1 MAIETDRS
9 GVDASRVAARDVVEG
24 WTLASERPKA
34 TVAAIASRIWQGLR
48 EAPVVRFV
56 SATLARRI
64 FISNLLGLVVLLGG
78 MLWLSQHQAWLIS
91 AKVESLKI
99 QGEIIAAAIASNA
112 TIETDR
118 LAFEQERLPEA
129 DGRRML
135 HRDDGFA
142 AMELS
147 LRPDRVAPV
156 LRRLILPAYNTRAR
170 IYTREGTLII
180 DSNEVVGKVAREEPG
195 PQDRVRVKTFWTR
208 MSAWFDSSD
217 LPVYREIGLA
227 NGTYYPEVRQALRG
241 VTLPPMLLLT
251 DEGKQIVSHAVP
263 IQRRNAI
270 LGVLLLST
278 RPGEIDEILVR
289 ERWVTLAV
297 ALMAL
302 SATLMASLLL
312 ARTIAG
318 PMGRLSAAAE
328 QVSQRLNARAQLPD
342 LADRRD
348 EVGQMAGAFGRM
360 TSALYRRIEA
370 SEKFAA
376 DVAHEL
382 KNPLAAARGTADV
395 LTYAKTNEERQELVE
410 QLQGELKRLNR
421 LITDVSNASRLDA
434 ELARQ
439 QMGPVDL
446 RSVLTNVVDVFKDIL
461 GSDTRS
467 IALDVTEV
475 ADIRT
480 YVANA
485 HEGRLGQVATNL
497 IDNALSFS
505 PAGGTVTVRL
515 RRVDME
521 IELAVEDDGPGIP
534 PDRLEAIFERF
545 YSDRPQSDQ
554 TSGKNSGLGLSISRE
569 IVTAS
574 GGRIWAE
581 NRDAGR
587 GDGGGA
593 RFVVRLPAAAP
604 ETRGQAGLGWRN

>member
-1 MAIETDRS
+1 MAIETDRP
-9 GVDASRVAARDVVEG
+9 GVDASRVTARDAVPG
-24 WTLASERPKA
+24 WTLAAASAKA
-34 TVAAIASRIWQGLR
+34 MLRSAGSLASRVWRVLVTDT
-48 EAPVVRFV
+48 PLVRFV

-64 FISNLLGLVVLLGG
+64 FVSNLLGLVVLLGG
-78 MLWLSQHQAWLIS
+78 MLWLSQHQAWLIA

-112 TIETDR
+112 TIDTDR
-118 LAFEQERLPEA
+118 LAFDQDRLPEA

-135 HRDDGFA
+135 HRDDGFV

-156 LRRLILPAYNTRAR
+156 VRRLILPSYNTRAR
-170 IYTREGTLII
+170 VYTREGTLIV
-180 DSNEVVGKVAREEPG
+180 DTNDVVGRAAVAEPE
-195 PQDRVRVKTFWTR
+195 PQGRVRVKTAWTR
-208 MSAWFDSSD
+208 LSDWLDASD
-217 LPVYREIGLA
+217 LPVYREIGSA
-227 NGTYYPEVRQALRG
+227 NGNYYVEVRQGLRG

-251 DEGKQIVSHAVP
+251 DDGKQIVSHAVP

-270 LGVLLLST
+270 LGVLLLSS
-278 RPGEIDEILVR
+278 RPGEIDEILDR
-289 ERWVTLAV
+289 ERWVTIAV
-297 ALMAL
+297 SLMAL

-318 PMGRLSAAAE
+318 PMGRLSAVAE
-328 QVSQRLNARAQLPD
+328 QVSQRLNSRARLPD
-342 LADRRD
+342 FADRRD
-348 EVGQMAGAFGRM
+348 EVGQMAGAFARM

-395 LTYAKTNEERQELVE
+395 LTYAKTDAERQELVT
-410 QLQGELKRLNR
+410 QIQGELKRLNR

-439 QMGPVDL
+439 QVVPVDVKV
-446 RSVLTNVVDVFKDIL
+446 VLSSVVDVFKDIL
-461 GSDTRS
+461 GADSRS
-467 IALDVTEV
+467 LVLDV
-475 ADIRT
+475 AGSGDARG
-480 YVANA
+480 YVVNA
-485 HEGRLGQVATNL
+485 HEGRLGQVVTNL

-515 RRVDME
+515 RRVDGE
-521 IELAVEDDGPGIP
+521 IELAVEDEGPGIP
-534 PDRLEAIFERF
+534 PDRLETIFERF

-574 GGRIWAE
+574 GGRMWAE
-581 NRDAGR
+581 NRGAGS
-587 GDGGGA
+587 GA
-593 RFVVRLPAAAP
+593 RLVVRLPAVH
-604 ETRGQAGLGWRN
+604 RS

>member
-1 MAIETDRS
+1 
-9 GVDASRVAARDVVEG
+9 
-24 WTLASERPKA
+24 
-34 TVAAIASRIWQGLR
+34 
-48 EAPVVRFV
+48 
-56 SATLARRI
+56 
-64 FISNLLGLVVLLGG
+64 
-78 MLWLSQHQAWLIS
+78 
-91 AKVESLKI
+91 
-99 QGEIIAAAIASNA
+99 
-112 TIETDR
+112 
-118 LAFEQERLPEA
+118 
-129 DGRRML
+129 
-135 HRDDGFA
+135 
-142 AMELS
+142 
-147 LRPDRVAPV
+147 
-156 LRRLILPAYNTRAR
+156 
-170 IYTREGTLII
+170 
-180 DSNEVVGKVAREEPG
+180 
-195 PQDRVRVKTFWTR
+195 
-208 MSAWFDSSD
+208 
-217 LPVYREIGLA
+217 
-227 NGTYYPEVRQALRG
+227 

-278 RPGEIDEILVR
+278 RPGEIDEILDR
-289 ERWVTLAV
+289 ERWVTVAV

-328 QVSQRLNARAQLPD
+328 QVSQLNARAQLPD
-342 LADRRD
+342 LTDRRD

-395 LTYAKTNEERQELVE
+395 LTYAKTKEERQELVE

-446 RSVLTNVVDVFKDIL
+446 KSVVVNVVQVFKEIL
-461 GSDTRS
+461 GSDTRAL
-467 IALDVTEV
+467 ALDVAGAATDTR
-475 ADIRT
+475 AYI
-480 YVANA
+480 ASA

-515 RRVDME
+515 RRVNTE
-521 IELAVEDDGPGIP
+521 IELAVEDEGPGIP
-534 PDRLEAIFERF
+534 ADRLEAIFERF

-569 IVTAS
+569 IITAS

-581 NRDAGR
+581 NRGVGR
-587 GDGGGA
+587 SKDEKANSGA
-593 RFVVRLPAAAP
+593 RFVVRLPA
-604 ETRGQAGLGWRN
+604 LGRN

>member
-9 GVDASRVAARDVVEG
+9 GGDASRMAAREVVEG
-24 WTLASERPKA
+24 WAQAPVRAKAVASS
-34 TVAAIASRIWQGLR
+34 IASRLWRTLVAD
-48 EAPVVRFV
+48 APLVRFV

-78 MLWLSQHQAWLIS
+78 MLWLNQHQAWLIS

-112 TIETDR
+112 TVDTDR
-118 LAFEQERLPEA
+118 LAFDQDRLPEA

-135 HRDDGFA
+135 HRDDGFV

-156 LRRLILPAYNTRAR
+156 VRRLILPAYNTRAR
-170 IYTREGTLII
+170 IYTREGTLIV
-180 DSNEVVGKVAREEPG
+180 DSNDVVGKAVVEEPD
-195 PQDRVRVKTFWTR
+195 PQGRVRVKTVWTR
-208 MSAWFDSSD
+208 LRDWLDSSD
-217 LPVYREIGLA
+217 LPVYREIGSA
-227 NGTYYPEVRQALRG
+227 NGNYYVEVRQALRG

-251 DEGKQIVSHAVP
+251 DDGKQIVSHAVP

-270 LGVLLLST
+270 LGVLLLSS
-278 RPGEIDEILVR
+278 RPGEIDELLNR
-289 ERWVTLAV
+289 ERWVMMA
-297 ALMAL
+297 AAFMAL

-318 PMGRLSAAAE
+318 PMSRLSAAAE
-328 QVSQRLNARAQLPD
+328 QVSQRLNSRTRLPD
-342 LADRRD
+342 FADRRD

-395 LTYAKTNEERQELVE
+395 LTYAKTDAERQELVE

-439 QMGPVDL
+439 QVGPLDVQA
-446 RSVLTNVVDVFKDIL
+446 VLANIVDVFADIL
-461 GSDTRS
+461 GSDNRKIVLVVAPS
-467 IALDVTEV
+467 SDVR
-475 ADIRT
+475 AFI
-480 YVANA
+480 ANA
-485 HEGRLGQVATNL
+485 HEGRIDQVATNL

-505 PAGGTVTVRL
+505 PASSTVTVRL
-515 RRVDME
+515 QRVDAE
-521 IELAVEDDGPGIP
+521 IEIAVEDSGSGIP
-534 PDRLEAIFERF
+534 PDKLDAIFERF

-554 TSGKNSGLGLSISRE
+554 TTGKNSGLGLSISRE
-569 IVTAS
+569 IITAA

-581 NRDAGR
+581 NRR
-587 GDGGGA
+587 GGGA
-593 RFVVRLPAAAP
+593 RFVVRLPAAH
-604 ETRGQAGLGWRN
+604 GG

>member
-1 MAIETDRS
+1 MAIETERPGADS
-9 GVDASRVAARDVVEG
+9 SRVLAPGLVTG
-24 WTLASERPKA
+24 WKFWPADFRLAIRGRA
-34 TVAAIASRIWQGLR
+34 AAISRLLR
-48 EAPVVRFV
+48 STATYRFF
-56 SATLARRI
+56 SARLARRI
-64 FISNLLGLVVLLGG
+64 FLSNLLGLAVLLGG

-91 AKVESLKI
+91 ARVQSLKI

-112 TIETDR
+112 SVDTDR
-118 LAFEQERLPEA
+118 LAFEQDRLPEA

-135 HRDDGFA
+135 FREDGFA

-156 LRRLILPAYNTRAR
+156 LRRLILPAHNTRAR

-180 DSNEVVGKVAREEPG
+180 DSNEAIGARPDDVRPEEK
-195 PQDRVRVKTFWTR
+195 VRVKTFWTR
-208 MSAWFDSSD
+208 LSAWFDSSD
-217 LPVYREIGLA
+217 LPVYREIGSA

-241 VTLPPMLLLT
+241 VTFPPMLLLT

-278 RPGEIDEILVR
+278 RPGEIDEILDK
-289 ERWVTLAV
+289 ERWLTFA
-297 ALMAL
+297 AAFMAFC
-302 SATLMASLLL
+302 ATVMASLLL

-328 QVSQRLNARAQLPD
+328 QVSQSLTARTELPD
-342 LADRRD
+342 FSERRD
-348 EVGQMAGAFGRM
+348 EVGQMAGAFRRM
-360 TSALYRRIEA
+360 TAALYRRIEA

-395 LTYAKTNEERQELVE
+395 LGYAKTDAERQQLVE

-439 QMGPVDL
+439 RTAPVDICVML
-446 RSVLTNVVDVFKDIL
+446 RGIVGAFRDMLASDGRRIL
-461 GSDTRS
+461 FD
-467 IALDVTEV
+467 V
-475 ADIRT
+475 ADVPVGA
-480 YVANA
+480 YVVNA

-497 IDNALSFS
+497 IDNAISFS
-505 PAGGTVTVRL
+505 PPDGTVTVSI
-515 RRVDME
+515 RRHGEEVE
-521 IELAVEDDGPGIP
+521 FAIEDEGPGIP
-534 PDRLEAIFERF
+534 PDRMDTIFDRF

-554 TSGKNSGLGLSISRE
+554 VKGKYSGLGLSISRE
-569 IVTAS
+569 IVDAH

-581 NRDAGR
+581 NRELNGQR
-587 GDGGGA
+587 SRGA
-593 RFVVRLPAAAP
+593 RFRVRIRANHV
-604 ETRGQAGLGWRN
+604 RGAAGLGWRH

>member
-1 MAIETDRS
+1 LS
-9 GVDASRVAARDVVEG
+9 
-24 WTLASERPKA
+24 
-34 TVAAIASRIWQGLR
+34 IASRLWRTLVTD
-48 EAPVVRFV
+48 APLVRFV

-64 FISNLLGLVVLLGG
+64 FVSNLLGLFVLLGG
-78 MLWLSQHQAWLIS
+78 MLWLNQHQAWLIS

-112 TIETDR
+112 TVDTDR
-118 LAFEQERLPEA
+118 LAFDQDRLPEA

-156 LRRLILPAYNTRAR
+156 VRRLILPAYNTRAR
-170 IYTREGTLII
+170 IYTREGTLIV
-180 DSNEVVGKVAREEPG
+180 DSSDVVGKAVTEEAD
-195 PQDRVRVKTFWTR
+195 PQGRVRVKTVWTR
-208 MSAWFDSSD
+208 LRDWFDSSD
-217 LPVYREIGLA
+217 LPVYREIGSA
-227 NGTYYPEVRQALRG
+227 NGNYYVEVRQALRG
-241 VTLPPMLLLT
+241 VTLPPMLLLA
-251 DEGKQIVSHAVP
+251 DDGKQIVSHAVP

-270 LGVLLLST
+270 LGVLLLSS
-278 RPGEIDEILVR
+278 RPGEIDELLDR
-289 ERWVTLAV
+289 ERWVMMTA

-328 QVSQRLNARAQLPD
+328 QVSQRLNSRTLLPD
-342 LADRRD
+342 FADRRD

-395 LTYAKTNEERQELVE
+395 LTYAKTDTERQELVE

-439 QMGPVDL
+439 QVAPLDVQA
-446 RSVLTNVVDVFKDIL
+446 VLANVVGVFADIL
-461 GSDTRS
+461 GSDNRK
-467 IALDVTEV
+467 IVLEV
-475 ADIRT
+475 AHSPDGRAFI
-480 YVANA
+480 ANA

-505 PAGGTVTVRL
+505 PANGTVTVRL
-515 RRVDME
+515 RRVDAE
-521 IELAVEDDGPGIP
+521 IEIVVEDSGPGIP
-534 PDRLEAIFERF
+534 SDKHDAIFERF

-554 TSGKNSGLGLSISRE
+554 TAGKNSGLGLSISRE
-569 IVTAS
+569 IIMAA

-581 NRDAGR
+581 NRR
-587 GDGGGA
+587 GGGA
-593 RFVVRLPAAAP
+593 RFVVRLPAA
-604 ETRGQAGLGWRN
+604 RRS